1 MKHLVDKTIL
11 VPFQEEL
18 KYAVCIVSGWRFPAF
33 RQGKQSVWLAVGSQ
47 TLFAGRSP
55 HPLWTARG
63 PKDREKRK
71 SPLFGRVSRCVG
83 RMGRGGIPVAHKN
96 PLTAL
101 VEAVWRK
108 AGTAARTRFHPKTE
122 SEPTGW
128 KYSRRKNRRFCSAGS
143 LTTARS
149 AGSCGILKG
158 RCSGPETETMAL
170 FSVEFGCLL
179 RTAKNCWGAPGLW
192 GRECPSQELRY

>member
-1 MKHLVDKTIL
+1 MTDECPAPWTGQAERLACHWQPNALCGLTPTPTLDG
-11 VPFQEEL
+11 PRAEGQREE
-18 KYAVCIVSGWRFPAF
+18 KITP
-33 RQGKQSVWLAVGSQ
+33 VWPCEPLCGADG
-47 TLFAGRSP
+47 AGR
-55 HPLWTARG
+55 HPR
-63 PKDREKRK
+63 
-71 SPLFGRVSRCVG
+71 
-83 RMGRGGIPVAHKN
+83 AHKN

-128 KYSRRKNRRFCSAGS
+128 KYSRRKNRRFCGAGS

-149 AGSCGILKG
+149 AGSCGVLKG
-158 RCSGPETETMAL
+158 RCSAHEIVALTL

-179 RTAKNCWGAPGLW
+179 RAAKSRWGVPGPL
-192 GRECPSQELRY
+192 RNECPPQELRC

>member
-11 VPFQEEL
+11 VPFREEL
-18 KYAVCIVSGWRFPAF
+18 KYAVCIVSGRRSPAF
-33 RQGKQSVWLAVGSQ
+33 RQGKQSVWLY
-47 TLFAGRSP
+47 AGRRSGQKP
-55 HPLWTARG
+55 GPTLGGLLAERQKEEKIAPVWPCEPLCGADGAGRHPR
-63 PKDREKRK
+63 
-71 SPLFGRVSRCVG
+71 
-83 RMGRGGIPVAHKN
+83 AHKN

-128 KYSRRKNRRFCSAGS
+128 KYSRRKNRRFCGAGS

-149 AGSCGILKG
+149 AGSCGVLKG
-158 RCSGPETETMAL
+158 RCSAHEIVAL
-170 FSVEFGCLL
+170 AFFSVEFGCLL
-179 RTAKNCWGAPGLW
+179 RVAKSCWGVPGLF
-192 GRECPSQELRY
+192 GHEYPSQELRY